1 MENLRKF
8 WLLDADG
15 KPLDERLRTVFDRLL
30 PKFRRRFP
38 DIQDE
43 AEIQNYGETA
53 VRRFKE
59 KEQRSGREIER
70 PWGYAWTVL
79 QSIGISAE
87 RTSEM
92 QVRRRTV
99 AAAPT
104 EHGIL
109 SQLRAWDGSAE
120 RIEQGILLR
129 EIEAKLKPEERW
141 ILQQKALEYTS
152 AEIAAKLGCSVN
164 AVDQLWSRTRRK
176 IRELAG
182 VKE

>member
-1 MENLRKF
+1 MESSRKL
-8 WLLDADG
+8 WLLGPDG

-38 DIQDE
+38 SIQDE
-43 AEIQNYGETA
+43 AEIQNHGETA
-53 VRRFKE
+53 VQRLKE
-59 KEQRSGREIER
+59 KEQRSGRELER

-99 AAAPT
+99 AEPRT
-104 EHGIL
+104 EQKIL
-109 SQLRAWDGSAE
+109 SQLRAWDDSVE
-120 RIEQGILLR
+120 RIEQRIFLQ
-129 EIEAKLKPEERW
+129 EIEAKLKPEEQW
-141 ILQQKALEYTS
+141 ILRQKALERTS
-152 AEIAAKLGCSVN
+152 AEIAAELGCSVN

-176 IRELAG
+176 IRALAG